1 MEASNSSI
9 NEAYWPLPYLYSSFT
24 SVWLVF
30 ASCWIINTYLNRH
43 FQVNR
48 LQWTLASVPCIKSL
62 QLAFSFFFWYS
73 CFYYQTCSLW
83 MSFGVYVTGL
93 LFETAS
99 IVSFLLISHG
109 YCITSERLSVP
120 ERRAMAALGCVFYLI
135 LVGHRASIP
144 YFSFLLVLD
153 YLLIFFV
160 IFNHITQNLS
170 LLSEQLNFI
179 EDEDVQEMHDAVYT
193 KYLMF
198 KKFKGAMHIV
208 AIAETA
214 RKNLSFSIYGFQ
226 IFINM
231 DSSVENYWMKLLARE
246 WAHFCIFLYIGWIF
260 RSQDLA
266 PRFSVM
272 PTHKSRSNR
281 IVPPIYSI
289 ELDEASFKDFSSR
302 EWQIGVVS
310 LYFIFKSILMDIFS
324 SYCRFIDIQS
334 LDCQP
339 TCSQDRIL
347 KDSILVVIQHPHA
360 SRPILINSAGSGFLA
375 NETGISSRKP
385 TI

>member
-30 ASCWIINTYLNRH
+30 ASCWIINTYINRH
-43 FQVNR
+43 FQVNS
-48 LQWTLASVPCIKSL
+48 LQWTLASVPCVKAL

-120 ERRAMAALGCVFYLI
+120 ERRAMAVLGCVFYLI
-135 LVGHRASIP
+135 L
-144 YFSFLLVLD
+144 
-153 YLLIFFV
+153 
-160 IFNHITQNLS
+160 NLS

-198 KKFKGAMHIV
+198 KKFRGAMHIV
-208 AIAETA
+208 AIAETT
-214 RKNLSFSIYGFQ
+214 

-246 WAHFCIFLYIGWIF
+246 WAHFCIFLYIGYGNTAFEWITSVFYMLMSSLRFLGMLIVCHRDRWIF

-302 EWQIGVVS
+302 EWQIGV
-310 LYFIFKSILMDIFS
+310 
-324 SYCRFIDIQS
+324 
-334 LDCQP
+334 P
-339 TCSQDRIL
+339 TSSQDRIS

-360 SRPILINSAGSGFLA
+360 SRPILINSGSGFPTNSA
-375 NETGISSRKP
+375 TISSPKAS
-385 TI
+385 I

>member
-1 MEASNSSI
+1 MEASNALI
-9 NEAYWPLPYLYSSFT
+9 NEAYWPLPYLYSTFT
-24 SVWLVF
+24 SIWLVF
-30 ASCWIINTYLNRH
+30 ASCWIINTYINRR
-43 FQVNR
+43 FQVNN
-48 LQWTLASVPCIKSL
+48 LQWTLASVPCVKAL
-62 QLAFSFFFWYS
+62 QLAFSFTFWYS

-99 IVSFLLISHG
+99 IISFLLIAHG
-109 YCITSERLSVP
+109 YSITSERLSIP
-120 ERRAMAALGCVFYLI
+120 ERRAMAVLSCVFYLI

-144 YFSFLLVLD
+144 YFSILLVLD

-160 IFNHITQNLS
+160 IFHHITQNLS
-170 LLSEQLNFI
+170 LLRHQLTFI

-214 RKNLSFSIYGFQ
+214 
-226 IFINM
+226 IFMSM
-231 DSSVENYWMKLLARE
+231 DSSVDTYWMKLLVRE

-272 PTHKSRSNR
+272 PTHKSKRDR

-289 ELDEASFKDFSSR
+289 ELDAESFKDFGSH
-302 EWQIGVVS
+302 EWQIGVPTS
-310 LYFIFKSILMDIFS
+310 SDDKMMKESII
-324 SYCRFIDIQS
+324 
-334 LDCQP
+334 
-339 TCSQDRIL
+339 
-347 KDSILVVIQHPHA
+347 VVIQHPHA
-360 SRPILINSAGSGFLA
+360 CRPI
-375 NETGISSRKP
+375 
-385 TI
+385 

>member
-9 NEAYWPLPYLYSSFT
+9 NESYWPLPYLYSSFT

-30 ASCWIINTYLNRH
+30 ASCWIINTYINRH
-43 FQVNR
+43 FQVNS
-48 LQWTLASVPCIKSL
+48 LQWTLASVPCVKAL
-62 QLAFSFFFWYS
+62 QLAFSLFFWYS

-120 ERRAMAALGCVFYLI
+120 ERRAMAVLGCVFYLI

-179 EDEDVQEMHDAVYT
+179 EDEDVQEMHDAIYT

-198 KKFKGAMHIV
+198 KKFRGAMHIV

-214 RKNLSFSIYGFQ
+214 

-302 EWQIGVVS
+302 EWQIGV
-310 LYFIFKSILMDIFS
+310 D
-324 SYCRFIDIQS
+324 RF
-334 LDCQP
+334 
-339 TCSQDRIL
+339 L

-360 SRPILINSAGSGFLA
+360 SRPILINSGSRFLA
-375 NETGISSRKP
+375 NEAGISSPKA

>member
-1 MEASNSSI
+1 MEASNSSMI

-24 SVWLVF
+24 SIWFVF
-30 ASCWIINTYLNRH
+30 ASCWIINTYINRH
-43 FQVNR
+43 FQVNS
-48 LQWTLASVPCIKSL
+48 LQWTLALVPCVKSL
-62 QLAFSFFFWYS
+62 QLAFSFLFWYS
-73 CFYYQTCSLW
+73 CFYFQTCSLW

-99 IVSFLLISHG
+99 VMSFLLIAHG

-120 ERRAMAALGCVFYLI
+120 ERRAMAVIGCVYYLI

-144 YFSFLLVLD
+144 YFSILLMLD

-160 IFNHITQNLS
+160 IFNHINQNLS
-170 LLSEQLNFI
+170 LLREQLNYI
-179 EDEDVQEMHDAVYT
+179 EDEDIQEMHDAVYT

-208 AIAETA
+208 AIAEI
-214 RKNLSFSIYGFQ
+214 S

-231 DSSVENYWMKLLARE
+231 DSTVESYWMKLLVRE

-272 PTHKSRSNR
+272 PTHKSKRER
-281 IVPPIYSI
+281 VVPPIYSI
-289 ELDEASFKDFSSR
+289 ELDAASFKDFSSR
-302 EWQIGVVS
+302 EWQIGV
-310 LYFIFKSILMDIFS
+310 
-324 SYCRFIDIQS
+324 
-334 LDCQP
+334 P
-339 TCSQDRIL
+339 TCDDRSSN
-347 KDSILVVIQHPHA
+347 DSILVVIQHPHA
-360 SRPILINSAGSGFLA
+360 SRPVLTKSGSEVSATEA
-375 NETGISSRKP
+375 ISCLKP
-385 TI
+385 CV

>member
-9 NEAYWPLPYLYSSFT
+9 NEAYWPLPYLYSFFT
-24 SVWLVF
+24 SVWIVF
-30 ASCWIINTYLNRH
+30 GSCWIINTYVNRH
-43 FQVNR
+43 FQVNS
-48 LQWTLASVPCIKSL
+48 LQWTLASVPCVKSL
-62 QLAFSFFFWYS
+62 QLAFSFLFWYS
-73 CFYYQTCSLW
+73 CFYFQACSLW

-99 IVSFLLISHG
+99 IMSFLLFAHG

-120 ERRAMAALGCVFYLI
+120 EHRAMAVLGCVYYLI

-144 YFSFLLVLD
+144 YFSILLMLD

-170 LLSEQLNFI
+170 LLREQLNYI
-179 EDEDVQEMHDAVYT
+179 EDEDIQEMHDAVYT

-208 AIAETA
+208 AIAEI
-214 RKNLSFSIYGFQ
+214 S

-231 DSSVENYWMKLLARE
+231 DSSAESYWMKLLVRE

-272 PTHKSRSNR
+272 PTHKSKRQI

-289 ELDEASFKDFSSR
+289 ELDAASFKDFSSR
-302 EWQIGVVS
+302 EWQIGV
-310 LYFIFKSILMDIFS
+310 
-324 SYCRFIDIQS
+324 
-334 LDCQP
+334 P
-339 TCSQDRIL
+339 TCDDRSSS
-347 KDSILVVIQHPHA
+347 DSILVVIQHPHA
-360 SRPILINSAGSGFLA
+360 SRPALSSSVSVVHATEAISCLKAGV
-375 NETGISSRKP
+375 
-385 TI
+385 